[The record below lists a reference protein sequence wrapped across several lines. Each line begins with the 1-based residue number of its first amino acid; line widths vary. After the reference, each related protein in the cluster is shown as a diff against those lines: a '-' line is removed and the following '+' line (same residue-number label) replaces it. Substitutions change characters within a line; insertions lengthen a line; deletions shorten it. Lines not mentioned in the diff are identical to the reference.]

1 MIQLTDGTDQ
11 VDAPV
16 SILIVEDQ
24 DMVAEAFRR
33 VIDREDD
40 FSVVGVVGSVHD
52 AIQSARALH
61 PRVVI
66 MDYGLPDGTGA
77 EATKQIKAEQP
88 DIEVVMLTGLSSGV
102 VLAEALEAG
111 SSGFVPKEAHFGE
124 LIATIRTVIA
134 GQVQVPQDLM
144 TALVAHLRPHPS
156 VFGSD
161 LTPREAEVLHCLATG
176 QSTTEIATQ
185 LFVSIHTVRNHIANI
200 LGKLQANSRL
210 EAVAVA
216 VQHGLVE
223 MRADLGSLGMTR
235 LADSTLLGLLDA
247 MPDAMLA
254 VNEAGLIVLVNAQ
267 AERLFGYGREDLI
280 GRPVELLVPIAD
292 PNLPPYGTG
301 LQMAGRRKDGS
312 EFPASVSVSTMAAD
326 TGLLIS
332 ATIRDATEVSE
343 IEAER
348 VRVKTEAE
356 RVRLEAETERVKAEG
371 EKTEAERV
379 RLEAETERVKAEG
392 EKTEAERVRLEAETD
407 RVRLEIVVELERLEV
422 LGELKRLEA
431 EVERVTDE
439 GEKTEAERGR
449 LEAEVE
455 RKRLEGKLHQL
466 QRMESLGQLAGG
478 VAHDFN
484 NLLAVIS
491 NCASFVSEELDDK
504 EAAQNDLGQIR
515 VAAERAAQL
524 TRQLLAFAGQKVL
537 QPEVFDVNQVIATVG
552 QLLHRTIGEHVELA
566 ISLSTDPWLVEADPG
581 QLEQVL
587 VNLAVNAR
595 DAMPDGGLLTIDAEN
610 IEIDE
615 VYTETHPGLSP
626 GRYVRVRVS
635 DTGSGMEQAVLDH
648 VFEPFFTT
656 KPHGGTGLGLPT
668 VFGIV
673 AQAGGEIQL
682 YSEPGIGTTCRVLLP
697 ATDRTP
703 AIGPSPTEG
712 RDLHG
717 TETVLVV
724 EDEDDLRDVVRR
736 ILSRNGYVVLTCAN
750 GPEAIALVE
759 SHTGV
764 IDLLLTDVI
773 MPQMLGKEVA
783 TRIQEFRPGL
793 PVLYMSGYARPVLG
807 PTLGEEIALLE
818 KPFSEQLLLIKVRDV
833 LDNVR

>member
-1 MIQLTDGTDQ
+1 
-11 VDAPV
+11 
-16 SILIVEDQ
+16 
-24 DMVAEAFRR
+24 
-33 VIDREDD
+33 
-40 FSVVGVVGSVHD
+40 
-52 AIQSARALH
+52 
-61 PRVVI
+61 
-66 MDYGLPDGTGA
+66 
-77 EATKQIKAEQP
+77 
-88 DIEVVMLTGLSSGV
+88 
-102 VLAEALEAG
+102 
-111 SSGFVPKEAHFGE
+111 
-124 LIATIRTVIA
+124 
-134 GQVQVPQDLM
+134 
-144 TALVAHLRPHPS
+144 
-156 VFGSD
+156 
-161 LTPREAEVLHCLATG
+161 
-176 QSTTEIATQ
+176 
-185 LFVSIHTVRNHIANI
+185 
-200 LGKLQANSRL
+200 
-210 EAVAVA
+210 
-216 VQHGLVE
+216 
-223 MRADLGSLGMTR
+223 MTR
-235 LADSTLLGLLDA
+235 LADRTLLGLLDA
-247 MPDAMLA
+247 APDAMLA

-267 AERLFGYGREDLI
+267 AERLFGYRREDLI

-292 PNLPPYGTG
+292 PKFRPYATG
-301 LQMAGRRKDGS
+301 LQMAGRRRDGS

-326 TGLLIS
+326 SGLLIS
-332 ATIRDATEVSE
+332 ATIRDATEVGE
-343 IEAER
+343 VEAER

-356 RVRLEAETERVKAEG
+356 RVRLEVEARRVTAEGEKKEAERVRLEAEADRVTAEG

-379 RLEAETERVKAEG
+379 RLEAEADRVTAEG
-392 EKTEAERVRLEAETD
+392 EKKEAERVRLEAEAD
-407 RVRLEIVVELERLEV
+407 RVKAEGEKKEAERVRLEAEAERVTAEGEKKEAERVRLEAEAERVRLEAEVERERLEA
-422 LGELKRLEA
+422 EAERERLET

-455 RKRLEGKLHQL
+455 HERLEGQLHQS

-491 NCASFVSEELDDK
+491 NYASFVSEEFDDK

-515 VAAERAAQL
+515 VAAERAAEL
-524 TRQLLAFAGQKVL
+524 TRQLLAFAGRKVL
-537 QPEVFDVNQVIATVG
+537 QPVIFDLNQVIVAVE
-552 QLLHRTIGEHVELA
+552 QLLRRTIGEHVELV
-566 ISLSTDPWLVEADPG
+566 ISLSTDPSFVEADPG

-595 DAMPDGGLLTIDAEN
+595 DAMPDGGLLTIDTEN
-610 IEIDE
+610 SEID
-615 VYTETHPGLSP
+615 VAYTETNPGLAP
-626 GRYVRVRVS
+626 GRYVRLRVS

-656 KPHGGTGLGLPT
+656 KPRSEGTGLGLPT

-682 YSEPGIGTTCRVLLP
+682 FSEPGIGTTCRVLLP
-697 ATDRTP
+697 TTDRTP
-703 AIGPSPTEG
+703 TIGRSLTEP

-717 TETVLVV
+717 TETVVVV
-724 EDEDDLRDVVRR
+724 EDEDALREVARR
-736 ILSRNGYVVLTCAN
+736 ILSRNGYVVLTSAN

-759 SHTGV
+759 RHTGV

-783 TRIQEFRPGL
+783 ARIQEFRPGL

>member
-1 MIQLTDGTDQ
+1 LC
-11 VDAPV
+11 
-16 SILIVEDQ
+16 
-24 DMVAEAFRR
+24 RR
-33 VIDREDD
+33 FGR
-40 FSVVGVVGSVHD
+40 
-52 AIQSARALH
+52 
-61 PRVVI
+61 
-66 MDYGLPDGTGA
+66 TGP
-77 EATKQIKAEQP
+77 E
-88 DIEVVMLTGLSSGV
+88 
-102 VLAEALEAG
+102 LAK
-111 SSGFVPKEAHFGE
+111 PN
-124 LIATIRTVIA
+124 
-134 GQVQVPQDLM
+134 
-144 TALVAHLRPHPS
+144 LRP
-156 VFGSD
+156 
-161 LTPREAEVLHCLATG
+161 
-176 QSTTEIATQ
+176 
-185 LFVSIHTVRNHIANI
+185 
-200 LGKLQANSRL
+200 
-210 EAVAVA
+210 
-216 VQHGLVE
+216 
-223 MRADLGSLGMTR
+223 
-235 LADSTLLGLLDA
+235 
-247 MPDAMLA
+247 
-254 VNEAGLIVLVNAQ
+254 
-267 AERLFGYGREDLI
+267 
-280 GRPVELLVPIAD
+280 RPVLFNSL
-292 PNLPPYGTG
+292 
-301 LQMAGRRKDGS
+301 
-312 EFPASVSVSTMAAD
+312 
-326 TGLLIS
+326 
-332 ATIRDATEVSE
+332 
-343 IEAER
+343 
-348 VRVKTEAE
+348 
-356 RVRLEAETERVKAEG
+356 
-371 EKTEAERV
+371 
-379 RLEAETERVKAEG
+379 
-392 EKTEAERVRLEAETD
+392 
-407 RVRLEIVVELERLEV
+407 

-431 EVERVTDE
+431 EVERVTDK

-537 QPEVFDVNQVIATVG
+537 KPEVFDVNQVIATVG
-552 QLLHRTIGEHVELA
+552 QLLHRTIGEHVELS

-595 DAMPDGGLLTIDAEN
+595 DAMPDGGLLTIDTEN

-615 VYTETHPGLSP
+615 AYTETHPGLSP

-656 KPHGGTGLGLPT
+656 KPRGEGTGLGLPM

-673 AQAGGEIQL
+673 AQAGGEIQF

-703 AIGPSPTEG
+703 AIGPSPTEA

-724 EDEDDLRDVVRR
+724 EDEDALRDVVWR
-736 ILSRNGYVVLTCAN
+736 ILSRNGYVVLMCAN

-764 IDLLLTDVI
+764 IDLLLTDAI
-773 MPQMLGKEVA
+773 MPLMLGTEVA
-783 TRIQEFRPGL
+783 TRIQELLPGL
-793 PVLYMSGYARPVLG
+793 LVLYMSGYARPVLG
-807 PTLGEEIALLE
+807 PTLGEVVALVE
-818 KPFSEQLLLIKVRDV
+818 KPFSEQLLLIKVRGV
-833 LDNVR
+833 LDNVQ

>member
-1 MIQLTDGTDQ
+1 LTIQLTDGTDQ

-33 VIDREDD
+33 VIDRDDD
-40 FSVVGVVGSVHD
+40 FTVVGVVGSVHD

-88 DIEVVMLTGLSSGV
+88 DIEVVMLTGLSSGA

-156 VFGSD
+156 VLGSD

-185 LFVSIHTVRNHIANI
+185 LFVSINTVRNHIANI

-223 MRADLGSLGMTR
+223 MHADLGSLGMTR
-235 LADSTLLGLLDA
+235 LADSTLLDLLDA
-247 MPDAMLA
+247 VPDAMLA

-267 AERLFGYGREDLI
+267 AERLFGYRREDLI

-292 PNLPPYGTG
+292 PNVPPYATG

-343 IEAER
+343 VEAER

-356 RVRLEAETERVKAEG
+356 RVRLEAEADRVKAEG

-379 RLEAETERVKAEG
+379 RLEAEADRVKAEG
-392 EKTEAERVRLEAETD
+392 EKTEAERVRLEAEAD
-407 RVRLEIVVELERLEV
+407 RVKAV
-422 LGELKRLEA
+422 
-431 EVERVTDE
+431 
-439 GEKTEAERGR
+439 GEKTEAERAR
-449 LEAEVE
+449 LEAEAD
-455 RKRLEGKLHQL
+455 RARLEIVVALERL
-466 QRMESLGQLAGG
+466 EALG
-478 VAHDFN
+478 D
-484 NLLAVIS
+484 
-491 NCASFVSEELDDK
+491 C
-504 EAAQNDLGQIR
+504 
-515 VAAERAAQL
+515 
-524 TRQLLAFAGQKVL
+524 
-537 QPEVFDVNQVIATVG
+537 
-552 QLLHRTIGEHVELA
+552 
-566 ISLSTDPWLVEADPG
+566 
-581 QLEQVL
+581 
-587 VNLAVNAR
+587 
-595 DAMPDGGLLTIDAEN
+595 
-610 IEIDE
+610 
-615 VYTETHPGLSP
+615 
-626 GRYVRVRVS
+626 
-635 DTGSGMEQAVLDH
+635 
-648 VFEPFFTT
+648 
-656 KPHGGTGLGLPT
+656 
-668 VFGIV
+668 
-673 AQAGGEIQL
+673 
-682 YSEPGIGTTCRVLLP
+682 
-697 ATDRTP
+697 
-703 AIGPSPTEG
+703 
-712 RDLHG
+712 
-717 TETVLVV
+717 
-724 EDEDDLRDVVRR
+724 
-736 ILSRNGYVVLTCAN
+736 
-750 GPEAIALVE
+750 
-759 SHTGV
+759 
-764 IDLLLTDVI
+764 
-773 MPQMLGKEVA
+773 
-783 TRIQEFRPGL
+783 
-793 PVLYMSGYARPVLG
+793 
-807 PTLGEEIALLE
+807 
-818 KPFSEQLLLIKVRDV
+818 
-833 LDNVR
+833 

>member
-1 MIQLTDGTDQ
+1 
-11 VDAPV
+11 V
-16 SILIVEDQ
+16 SIN
-24 DMVAEAFRR
+24 
-33 VIDREDD
+33 
-40 FSVVGVVGSVHD
+40 
-52 AIQSARALH
+52 
-61 PRVVI
+61 
-66 MDYGLPDGTGA
+66 
-77 EATKQIKAEQP
+77 
-88 DIEVVMLTGLSSGV
+88 
-102 VLAEALEAG
+102 
-111 SSGFVPKEAHFGE
+111 
-124 LIATIRTVIA
+124 
-134 GQVQVPQDLM
+134 
-144 TALVAHLRPHPS
+144 
-156 VFGSD
+156 
-161 LTPREAEVLHCLATG
+161 
-176 QSTTEIATQ
+176 
-185 LFVSIHTVRNHIANI
+185 TVRNHIANI

-247 MPDAMLA
+247 VPDAMLA

-267 AERLFGYGREDLI
+267 AERLFGYRREDLI

-292 PNLPPYGTG
+292 PNFPPYATG

-343 IEAER
+343 VEAER

-356 RVRLEAETERVKAEG
+356 RVRLEAEADRVKAEG

-379 RLEAETERVKAEG
+379 RLEAEA
-392 EKTEAERVRLEAETD
+392 D
-407 RVRLEIVVELERLEV
+407 RVRLEIVVELKRLEV

-431 EVERVTDE
+431 EVVRVTDE

-455 RKRLEGKLHQL
+455 SKRLEGKLYQL

-595 DAMPDGGLLTIDAEN
+595 DAMPDGGLLTIDTEN

-615 VYTETHPGLSP
+615 ADTETHPGLSP
-626 GRYVRVRVS
+626 GHYVRVRVS

-656 KPHGGTGLGLPT
+656 KPRGEGTGLGLPT

-673 AQAGGEIQL
+673 VQAGGEIQL

-697 ATDRTP
+697 ATDRAP
-703 AIGPSPTEG
+703 AIGPSPTEA

-724 EDEDDLRDVVRR
+724 EDEDALRDVARR

-750 GPEAIALVE
+750 GPEAIAMVE

-773 MPQMLGKEVA
+773 MPLMLGKEVA

-807 PTLGEEIALLE
+807 PTSGEEIALLE
-818 KPFSEQLLLIKVRDV
+818 KPFSEQLLLIKVRGV